1 MSMQSFRNYR
11 DRRILWITSVADDVV
26 WSAIMVS
33 CICGVFFPPF
43 FSSLSTRYRSYS
55 LVHSLIFISSHFS
68 PLFSVW
74 AFLSSS
80 HIYRANIHTCLSLP
94 FSIFLSCAWKTLRC
108 ILSIFKRYGPSVR
121 GSASI
126 YKASGSLLFSAAFS
140 RRTLVSVVGQ
150 QQALASYGFVTE
162 SILYTAFYLR
172 VPILCTF
179 SFRSFAIFI
188 FIHFRLSRS
197 FLYYFAY
204 KCISS
209 LVSFSSFSSPP
220 LSAAALS
227 SSVVTWTT
235 AGGCSLAYSYS

>member
-1 MSMQSFRNYR
+1 
-11 DRRILWITSVADDVV
+11 
-26 WSAIMVS
+26 MVS
-33 CICGVFFPPF
+33 CICGVFFRL
-43 FSSLSTRYRSYS
+43 SSLLCLPVIVHILSFILLSLFLLIFLFSFPCERSCLALTYIVQIYIRVFLCLFPSFS
-55 LVHSLIFISSHFS
+55 LVRGRHSVAFCLYLSATGRLFVAQ
-68 PLFSVW
+68 PLYIKRQGVCYFPP
-74 AFLSSS
+74 LS
-80 HIYRANIHTCLSLP
+80 RDARW
-94 FSIFLSCAWKTLRC
+94 FR
-108 ILSIFKRYGPSVR
+108 
-121 GSASI
+121 
-126 YKASGSLLFSAAFS
+126 
-140 RRTLVSVVGQ
+140 VVGQ

-227 SSVVTWTT
+227 SSVVT
-235 AGGCSLAYSYS
+235 